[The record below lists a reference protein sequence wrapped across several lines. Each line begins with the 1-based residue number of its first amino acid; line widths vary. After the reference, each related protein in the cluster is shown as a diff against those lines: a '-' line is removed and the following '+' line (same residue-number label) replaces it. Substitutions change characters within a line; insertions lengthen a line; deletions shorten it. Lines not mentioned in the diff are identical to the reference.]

1 MSRASAISFALN
13 LGSFCLL
20 LALAAFP
27 VIAPASSNADD
38 VLHDT
43 YLFVPDRGIVALFG
57 GAMVLLASGLIVQI
71 RTLKKGGQ

>member
-20 LALAAFP
+20 LAFAAFAWSP
-27 VIAPASSNADD
+27 LDLGNADE

-43 YLFVPDRGIVALFG
+43 YYVVAFPTIFALFG
-57 GAMVLLASGLIVQI
+57 GAVALLAAGLIVQI